1 MKKTDKKQSKSRQEA
16 LNELTAGL
24 EQSIKDFMDGDKYRA
39 FLSKMSHLH
48 NYSLNNQILIARQRP
63 DATLCASYTCWKSL
77 NRQVKK
83 GESGIQIIC
92 PSSIKSQSLKD
103 VRDENGRP
111 VTLPDG
117 SVKQEVVD
125 RIIPFFKVGYL
136 HSPSSG
142 TVVKSEN
149 IKIGAIIETP
159 ALYPTL
165 SAKGNLKYQL
175 KICGCP
181 SKEVKSKIAELLEL
195 VHLIDTRKLVMN
207 YSLGMRQRLALAM
220 ALVGNPQFLILDEPL
235 NGLDPEGIKDVRA
248 IIAKLN
254 EEYGVT
260 IMISSHILSE
270 LQKVANHYG
279 FLKNG
284 VLIQEFSSSEIADT
298 DLETFYF
305 KNFL

>member
-1 MKKTDKKQSKSRQEA
+1 MNDIVRTKKLCKCYKETIA
-16 LNELTAGL
+16 LDNVSLHIPQGAIYGLIGNNGAGKTTL
-24 EQSIKDFMDGDKYRA
+24 MR
-39 FLSKMSHLH
+39 
-48 NYSLNNQILIARQRP
+48 ILANLQ
-63 DATLCASYTCWKSL
+63 
-77 NRQVKK
+77 
-83 GESGIQIIC
+83 
-92 PSSIKSQSLKD
+92 
-103 VRDENGRP
+103 
-111 VTLPDG
+111 
-117 SVKQEVVD
+117 
-125 RIIPFFKVGYL
+125 
-136 HSPSSG
+136 SPSSG

-181 SKEVKSKIAELLEL
+181 SKEVKPKIAELLEM
-195 VHLIDTRKLVMN
+195 VHLKDTRKLVMN

-270 LQKVANHYG
+270 LQKVAKHYG

>member
-1 MKKTDKKQSKSRQEA
+1 MSEYVIEM
-16 LNELTAGL
+16 LNITKRFPGIVANDN
-24 EQSIKDFMDGDKYRA
+24 I
-39 FLSKMSHLH
+39 
-48 NYSLNNQILIARQRP
+48 
-63 DATLCASYTCWKSL
+63 TLQL
-77 NRQVKK
+77 KK
-83 GESGIQIIC
+83 GEIHALLG
-92 PSSIKSQSLKD
+92 
-103 VRDENGRP
+103 ENGAGKT
-111 VTLPDG
+111 TLM
-117 SVKQEVVD
+117 
-125 RIIPFFKVGYL
+125 RIL
-136 HSPSSG
+136 SNLQSPSSG

-181 SKEVKSKIAELLEL
+181 SKEVKSKIVELLEL
-195 VHLIDTRKLVMN
+195 VHLKDTRKLVMN

>member
-1 MKKTDKKQSKSRQEA
+1 MNDIIRTQNLCKHYKETIALDNVSLHIPRGAIYGLIGNNGAGKTTLMR
-16 LNELTAGL
+16 
-24 EQSIKDFMDGDKYRA
+24 I
-39 FLSKMSHLH
+39 LSNL
-48 NYSLNNQILIARQRP
+48 Q
-63 DATLCASYTCWKSL
+63 
-77 NRQVKK
+77 
-83 GESGIQIIC
+83 
-92 PSSIKSQSLKD
+92 
-103 VRDENGRP
+103 
-111 VTLPDG
+111 
-117 SVKQEVVD
+117 
-125 RIIPFFKVGYL
+125 
-136 HSPSSG
+136 SPSSG

-195 VHLIDTRKLVMN
+195 VHLKEKIDEIDENAFVMN
-207 YSLGMRQRLALAM
+207 YSLGMRQRLGLAM

>member
-1 MKKTDKKQSKSRQEA
+1 MNDIIKTQNLCKHYKETTA
-16 LNELTAGL
+16 LDNVSLHIPQGTIYGLIGNNGAGKTTL
-24 EQSIKDFMDGDKYRA
+24 MRI
-39 FLSKMSHLH
+39 LSNL
-48 NYSLNNQILIARQRP
+48 Q
-63 DATLCASYTCWKSL
+63 
-77 NRQVKK
+77 
-83 GESGIQIIC
+83 
-92 PSSIKSQSLKD
+92 
-103 VRDENGRP
+103 
-111 VTLPDG
+111 
-117 SVKQEVVD
+117 
-125 RIIPFFKVGYL
+125 
-136 HSPSSG
+136 SPSSG
-142 TVVKSEN
+142 TVLKSEN
-149 IKIGAIIETP
+149 IKIGVIIETP

-181 SKEVKSKIAELLEL
+181 SEELEL
-195 VHLIDTRKLVMN
+195 VHLKDTRKLVMN

-235 NGLDPEGIKDVRA
+235 NGLDPEGIKDFRA

-254 EEYGVT
+254 EEYGMT
-260 IMISSHILSE
+260 ILISSHILSE
-270 LQKVANHYG
+270 LQKVANYYG

>member
-1 MKKTDKKQSKSRQEA
+1 MR
-16 LNELTAGL
+16 
-24 EQSIKDFMDGDKYRA
+24 I
-39 FLSKMSHLH
+39 LSNL
-48 NYSLNNQILIARQRP
+48 Q
-63 DATLCASYTCWKSL
+63 
-77 NRQVKK
+77 
-83 GESGIQIIC
+83 
-92 PSSIKSQSLKD
+92 
-103 VRDENGRP
+103 
-111 VTLPDG
+111 
-117 SVKQEVVD
+117 
-125 RIIPFFKVGYL
+125 
-136 HSPSSG
+136 SPSSG

-195 VHLIDTRKLVMN
+195 VHLKDTRKLVMN

-235 NGLDPEGIKDVRA
+235 NGLDPEGIKDFRA

-254 EEYGVT
+254 EEYGMT
-260 IMISSHILSE
+260 ILISSHILSE
-270 LQKVANHYG
+270 LQKVANYYG

>member
-1 MKKTDKKQSKSRQEA
+1 MFCLKYAIIVYFTQDIIVLHACKVTLSSQNPTVKGYLLYSFIHTIYTFINNSNCRTDLERMNFMNDIIRTKNLCKRYKETIA
-16 LNELTAGL
+16 LNNVSLHIPQGSIYGLIGNNGAGKTTL
-24 EQSIKDFMDGDKYRA
+24 MRILSNLQS
-39 FLSKMSHLH
+39 
-48 NYSLNNQILIARQRP
+48 Q
-63 DATLCASYTCWKSL
+63 
-77 NRQVKK
+77 
-83 GESGIQIIC
+83 
-92 PSSIKSQSLKD
+92 
-103 VRDENGRP
+103 
-111 VTLPDG
+111 
-117 SVKQEVVD
+117 
-125 RIIPFFKVGYL
+125 
-136 HSPSSG
+136 SSG
-142 TVVKSEN
+142 TIVKSES

-165 SAKGNLKYQL
+165 SAKGNLMYQL

-181 SKEVKSKIAELLEL
+181 SKEVKPKIAELLDL
-195 VHLIDTRKLVMN
+195 VHLKDTRKLVMN

>member
-1 MKKTDKKQSKSRQEA
+1 MILSCQNIEK
-16 LNELTAGL
+16 
-24 EQSIKDFMDGDKYRA
+24 A
-39 FLSKMSHLH
+39 FLEKQVLKNCSFHIEDYEKAAIVG
-48 NYSLNNQILIARQRP
+48 LNGAGKTTLMRILSNLQ
-63 DATLCASYTCWKSL
+63 
-77 NRQVKK
+77 
-83 GESGIQIIC
+83 
-92 PSSIKSQSLKD
+92 
-103 VRDENGRP
+103 
-111 VTLPDG
+111 
-117 SVKQEVVD
+117 
-125 RIIPFFKVGYL
+125 
-136 HSPSSG
+136 SPSSG

-195 VHLIDTRKLVMN
+195 VHLKDTRKLVMN

-220 ALVGNPQFLILDEPL
+220 ALVGNPQFLILDAPH